1 VDARPIRTSNI
12 LVVQNTGNLPFSA
25 RPFRMSAPTMSAMP
39 ARAPRLPAMPITERM
54 LQELND
60 AIEAR
65 RVQEGIAL
73 LGRLDCRRITLSAL
87 GAVQA
92 PFLLCLAQSVDLG
105 YESSQLVDDLLQQLP
120 PDRRAQMPLRDFLM
134 VRMAEAFTAMAHE
147 DTDRAIDLLAFV
159 LGAERELGSEHLSVL
174 AHFWKG
180 RAHRKKGEY
189 QKAFEDIVAAR
200 QLAQHLELKKLAAAI
215 QIQEAWLAFQRAEPK
230 EAWSLLDQAEEQ
242 LRTTDDDI
250 SLGNISSARGRI
262 VRRTGEY
269 AESLAHYE
277 RAVAIYQRR
286 NADHRNLARTLVN
299 AAYVKRL
306 LALNLRKQLD
316 TRASR
321 QPAAGARAADGSGG
335 AKRRYM
341 ALCHQALADLEE
353 AGRIYALHQHHG
365 GTGSVLVNGGH
376 LHLDLGDIERA
387 AVEGAKAYDLAHSK
401 HDLILMARAR
411 ILEAYSENARVEEEL
426 GEDANIATHAHQA
439 RRYAEEAVQLALQT
453 QNRRLLAGAHIVCGM
468 VAANDFFREWEEA
481 RRCEMESAALLRS
494 YDRDHLG
501 EELAVLKS
509 KIMRSIGIDE
519 TLRAWSQ
526 GIVGRKTFQQMT
538 EEFAEVVIPQVWLRE
553 GKKVSRVAARL
564 SISPKKVRR
573 ILRSV
578 GLRHTI

>member
-1 VDARPIRTSNI
+1 
-12 LVVQNTGNLPFSA
+12 
-25 RPFRMSAPTMSAMP
+25 MSDMRAAPP
-39 ARAPRLPAMPITERM
+39 PITRPL
-54 LQELND
+54 LQELNN
-60 AIEAR
+60 AIEER
-65 RVQEGIAL
+65 RVIDGFAL
-73 LGRLDCRRITLSAL
+73 LRRLDCRRVVLNGL
-87 GAVQA
+87 GATQA
-92 PFLLCLAQSVDLG
+92 PLLLCLAQWVDLG
-105 YESSQLVDDLLQQLP
+105 YESPQFIDDLLQQLCP
-120 PDRRAQMPLRDFLM
+120 ESRAQMPLRDFLM
-134 VRMAEAFTAMAHE
+134 VRMAEAFAAMAHE
-147 DTDRAIDLLAFV
+147 DTDRAIELLGFV

-180 RAHRKKGEY
+180 RAHRKRGEY
-189 QKAFEDIVAAR
+189 QRAFEDIVAAR
-200 QLAQHLELKKLAAAI
+200 QLAQHLGLKKLAAAI

-262 VRRTGEY
+262 VRRTGAY
-269 AESLAHYE
+269 TESLAHYD
-277 RAVAIYQRR
+277 RAVAIYRRR

-306 LALNLRKQLD
+306 LALNVRKQLD
-316 TRASR
+316 TYAR
-321 QPAAGARAADGSGG
+321 QRSAGGPRTSNGSGSV
-335 AKRRYM
+335 KRRYM

-387 AVEGAKAYDLAHSK
+387 AVEGAKAYELAHSK

-411 ILEAYSENARVEEEL
+411 ILEAYAENARVEEEL

-439 RRYAEEAVQLALQT
+439 RRYAEEAVALALQT

-468 VAANDFFREWEEA
+468 VAASDFFKEWEEA

-501 EELAVLKS
+501 EELAILKS
-509 KIMRSIGIDE
+509 RIMRSTGIDD

-526 GIVGRKTFQQMT
+526 GIVGHKTFQQIT
-538 EEFAEVVIPQVWLRE
+538 EQFAEVVIPQVWLRE
-553 GKKVSRVAARL
+553 GKKVSRVAERL

-578 GLRHTI
+578 GLLHTA

>member
-1 VDARPIRTSNI
+1 
-12 LVVQNTGNLPFSA
+12 
-25 RPFRMSAPTMSAMP
+25 MSAMP
-39 ARAPRLPAMPITERM
+39 ARAPGLPAISVTVQLLE
-54 LQELND
+54 ELND

-65 RVQEGIAL
+65 RVQEGIAM
-73 LGRLDCRRITLSAL
+73 LGHLDCTGITVSKL

-92 PFLLCLAQSVDLG
+92 PFLLCLAQWVDLG
-105 YESSQLVDDLLQQLP
+105 YESPDLVDDLLQQIRP
-120 PDRRAQMPLRDFLM
+120 EARAQMPLRDFLM
-134 VRMAEAFTAMAHE
+134 VRMAEAFAAMAHE
-147 DTDRAIDLLAFV
+147 DTDRAIELLGFV
-159 LGAERELGSEHLSVL
+159 LAAERELGSEHLSVL

-189 QKAFEDIVAAR
+189 QRASEDIVVAR
-200 QLAQHLELKKLAAAI
+200 QLAQQLELKKLAAAI

-269 AESLAHYE
+269 AESLSHYQ
-277 RAVAIYQRR
+277 RAVVIYQRR

-316 TRASR
+316 TRAQPSR
-321 QPAAGARAADGSGG
+321 GGQRASNGSGSV
-335 AKRRYM
+335 KRRYM
-341 ALCHQALADLEE
+341 ALCHQALADLDE

-411 ILEAYSENARVEEEL
+411 ILEAYAENARVEEEL

-468 VAANDFFREWEEA
+468 VAASDFFREWEEA

-501 EELAVLKS
+501 EELAILKS

-578 GLRHTI
+578 GLRHST

>member
-1 VDARPIRTSNI
+1 
-12 LVVQNTGNLPFSA
+12 
-25 RPFRMSAPTMSAMP
+25 MSAMP
-39 ARAPRLPAMPITERM
+39 AAQPCIQAVSITPQ
-54 LQELND
+54 LVQELND
-60 AIEAR
+60 AIEER
-65 RVQEGIAL
+65 RVEKGIAL
-73 LGRLDCRRITLSAL
+73 LGRLDCKRIILNAL

-92 PFLLCLAQSVDLG
+92 PFLLCLAQWVDLG
-105 YESSQLVDDLLQQLP
+105 YESAQLVDDLLQQLAP
-120 PDRRAQMPLRDFLM
+120 NRRAQMPLRDFLM
-134 VRMAEAFTAMAHE
+134 VRMAEAFAAMAHE
-147 DTDRAIDLLAFV
+147 DTDRAIELLGFV

-189 QKAFEDIVAAR
+189 QRASEDIVAAR

-230 EAWSLLDQAEEQ
+230 EAWSLFDQAEEQ

-269 AESLAHYE
+269 AGSLAYYE

-316 TRASR
+316 TRGR
-321 QPAAGARAADGSGG
+321 QQPAAAGSRASNNSGSV
-335 AKRRYM
+335 KRRYM
-341 ALCHQALADLEE
+341 ALCHQALVDLEE

-387 AVEGAKAYDLAHSK
+387 TVEGAKAYDLAHSK

-411 ILEAYSENARVEEEL
+411 ILQADAENARVEEEL

-453 QNRRLLAGAHIVCGM
+453 QNRRLLAGAYIVCGM
-468 VAANDFFREWEEA
+468 VAASEFFREWEEA
-481 RRCEMESAALLRS
+481 RRCEMEAAALLRS

-501 EELAVLKS
+501 EELAILKS

-526 GIVGRKTFQQMT
+526 GVVGRKTFQQMT

-578 GLRHTI
+578 GLRHTTS

>member
-1 VDARPIRTSNI
+1 MP
-12 LVVQNTGNLPFSA
+12 
-25 RPFRMSAPTMSAMP
+25 PTPSVTAQ
-39 ARAPRLPAMPITERM
+39 L
-54 LQELND
+54 LQQLND
-60 AIEAR
+60 AVESRLVA
-65 RVQEGIAL
+65 EGIAL
-73 LGRLDCRRITLSAL
+73 LERVDCQKIRINSL
-87 GAVQA
+87 GPLRA
-92 PFLLCLAQSVDLG
+92 PFLLCLAQWVDLG
-105 YESSQLVDDLLQQLP
+105 YESPQLIDDLLRQLP
-120 PDRRAQMPLRDFLM
+120 SDERAEMSLRDFLM
-134 VRMAEAFTAMAHE
+134 VRMAEAFAMMAQE
-147 DTDRAIDLLAFV
+147 DTDRAIDLLSFV
-159 LGAERELGSEHLSVL
+159 LTAERELGSEHLTVL

-189 QKAFEDIVAAR
+189 QKAAEDIFAAR
-200 QLAQHLELKKLAAAI
+200 QLAQHLELRKLAAAI

-250 SLGNISSARGRI
+250 SLGNICSARGRI

-269 AESLAHYE
+269 SESLAHYQ
-277 RAVAIYQRR
+277 RAVAIFQRR

-306 LALNLRKQLD
+306 VALNLRKQLD
-316 TRASR
+316 R
-321 QPAAGARAADGSGG
+321 PARKPGNGSAQSANSTGST
-335 AKRRYM
+335 KRRYL
-341 ALCHQALADLEE
+341 ALCHEALADLQE

-387 AVEGAKAYDLAHSK
+387 AIEGAKAYDLARSK

-411 ILEAYSENARVEEEL
+411 ILEAYAENARVEEEL

-453 QNRRLLAGAHIVCGM
+453 QNRRLLAGAHIACGV
-468 VAANDFFREWEEA
+468 VAANDFFCEWEEA
-481 RRCEMESAALLRS
+481 HRCEMESAALLRA
-494 YDRDHLG
+494 YDRDHLS

-509 KIMRSIGIDE
+509 KIMRSTGIDD

-526 GIVGRKTFQQMT
+526 GIVGHKTFQQMT
-538 EEFAEVVIPQVWLRE
+538 EEFAEVVIPQVWVRE
-553 GKKVSRVAARL
+553 GKKISRVAERL

-573 ILRSV
+573 ILRNV
-578 GLRHTI
+578 GLKENQ

>member
-1 VDARPIRTSNI
+1 MRAELPRYPALIT
-12 LVVQNTGNLPFSA
+12 VQL
-25 RPFRMSAPTMSAMP
+25 
-39 ARAPRLPAMPITERM
+39 

-60 AIEAR
+60 AIEER
-65 RVQEGIAL
+65 RVQVGVAL
-73 LGRLDCRRITLSAL
+73 LHKLDCKQMRMSKL
-87 GAVQA
+87 GPIQT
-92 PFLLCLAQSVDLG
+92 PFLLCLAQWVDLG
-105 YESSQLVDDLLQQLP
+105 YESPQLVDNLLQQLSA
-120 PDRRAQMPLRDFLM
+120 DSRAQMTLRDFLM
-134 VRMAEAFTAMAHE
+134 VRMAEAFAAMAHE
-147 DTDRAIDLLAFV
+147 DTDRAIELLGFV

-189 QKAFEDIVAAR
+189 QRAAEDIVTAR
-200 QLAQHLELKKLAAAI
+200 QLAQHLELNKLAAAI

-230 EAWSLLDQAEEQ
+230 EAWALLDQAEEQ

-306 LALNLRKQLD
+306 LALDLRKRLD
-316 TRASR
+316 TRRSRTAGGQRASN
-321 QPAAGARAADGSGG
+321 GSGTM
-335 AKRRYM
+335 KRRYM
-341 ALCHQALADLEE
+341 ALCHQALADLDE

-387 AVEGAKAYDLAHSK
+387 AAEGAKAYDLAHSK

-411 ILEAYSENARVEEEL
+411 ILEAYAENARVEEEL

-439 RRYAEEAVQLALQT
+439 RRYGEEAVQLALQT
-453 QNRRLLAGAHIVCGM
+453 QNRRLLAGAYIVCGM
-468 VAANDFFREWEEA
+468 VAASDFFKEWEEA
-481 RRCEMESAALLRS
+481 RRCEMEAAALLRS

-501 EELAVLKS
+501 EELTILKS
-509 KIMRSIGIDE
+509 RIMRSIGIDE

-553 GKKVSRVAARL
+553 GKKISRVAERL

-578 GLRHTI
+578 GVLHAK

>member
-1 VDARPIRTSNI
+1 
-12 LVVQNTGNLPFSA
+12 
-25 RPFRMSAPTMSAMP
+25 MSAMP
-39 ARAPRLPAMPITERM
+39 ADAPYLPAMSITSRL

-60 AIEAR
+60 AGEER
-65 RVQEGIAL
+65 RVQKGIAL
-73 LGRLDCRRITLSAL
+73 LDRLDCKQITLSAL
-87 GAVQA
+87 GVVQA
-92 PFLLCLAQSVDLG
+92 PFLLCLAQWVDLG
-105 YESSQLVDDLLQQLP
+105 YQSPHLIDGLLQQLP
-120 PDRRAQMPLRDFLM
+120 LEQRAQLPLRDFLM
-134 VRMAEAFTAMAHE
+134 VRMAEAFAAMAHE
-147 DTDRAIDLLAFV
+147 DTDHAIDLLAFV

-189 QKAFEDIVAAR
+189 QKASEDIVTAR
-200 QLAQHLELKKLAAAI
+200 HLAQHLELKKLAAAI

-242 LRTTDDDI
+242 LCSTDDDI

-269 AESLAHYE
+269 AESLAHYD
-277 RAVAIYQRR
+277 RAIKIYQRH

-316 TRASR
+316 NPKRRQVPSGSRASN
-321 QPAAGARAADGSGG
+321 GSGSV
-335 AKRRYM
+335 KRRYM
-341 ALCHQALADLEE
+341 AICHQALADLEE
-353 AGRIYALHQHHG
+353 AGRIYALHEHHG
-365 GTGSVLVNGGH
+365 GAGSVLVNGGH
-376 LHLDLGDIERA
+376 LHLELGDIERA
-387 AVEGAKAYDLAHSK
+387 AIEGAKAYELAQSK
-401 HDLILMARAR
+401 HDPILMARAR
-411 ILEAYSENARVEEEL
+411 ILEAYAENAHVEEEL

-439 RRYAEEAVQLALQT
+439 RRYAEEAVQVALQT
-453 QNRRLLAGAHIVCGM
+453 QNRRLLAGAYIVCGM
-468 VAANDFFREWEEA
+468 VAASEFFREWEEA

-501 EELAVLKS
+501 EELAILKS

-526 GIVGRKTFQQMT
+526 GVVGRKTFQQMT

-578 GLRHTI
+578 GLRHTTS

>member
-1 VDARPIRTSNI
+1 MQAE
-12 LVVQNTGNLPFSA
+12 
-25 RPFRMSAPTMSAMP
+25 
-39 ARAPRLPAMPITERM
+39 APRLPAATINAQL

-60 AIEAR
+60 AIEER
-65 RVQEGIAL
+65 RVEEGVAL
-73 LGRLDCRRITLSAL
+73 LGRLDCKRLVLSAL

-92 PFLLCLAQSVDLG
+92 PFLLCLAQWVDLG
-105 YESSQLVDDLLQQLP
+105 YASPHLVDELLQQLAP
-120 PDRRAQMPLRDFLM
+120 GSRARMPLRDFLM
-134 VRMAEAFTAMAHE
+134 LRMAEAFAAMAHE
-147 DTDRAIDLLAFV
+147 DTDRAIDLLGFV
-159 LGAERELGSEHLSVL
+159 LGAESELGNEHLSVL

-189 QKAFEDIVAAR
+189 QKASEDIITAR

-215 QIQEAWLAFQRAEPK
+215 QIQEGWLAFQRAEPK

-277 RAVAIYQRR
+277 RAVAIYKRR
-286 NADHRNLARTLVN
+286 HADHRNLARTLVN

-306 LALNLRKQLD
+306 LALNLRKRLD
-316 TRASR
+316 ARTRPRS
-321 QPAAGARAADGSGG
+321 AGDPRVSNGSGSV
-335 AKRRYM
+335 KRRYM

-365 GTGSVLVNGGH
+365 GTGSVLVNGGY

-411 ILEAYSENARVEEEL
+411 VLEAYAENARVEEEL

-439 RRYAEEAVQLALQT
+439 RRYAEEAVQVALQT
-453 QNRRLLAGAHIVCGM
+453 QNRRLLAGAHIVRGM
-468 VAANDFFREWEEA
+468 VAASDFFKEWEEA

-501 EELAVLKS
+501 EELAVLKA

-526 GIVGRKTFQQMT
+526 GIVGRKTFQQMA
-538 EEFAEVVIPQVWLRE
+538 EEFAEIVIPQVWLRE

-578 GLRHTI
+578 GLRHTT

>member
-1 VDARPIRTSNI
+1 MN
-12 LVVQNTGNLPFSA
+12 
-25 RPFRMSAPTMSAMP
+25 AMP
-39 ARAPRLPAMPITERM
+39 AAVPGRPAIPITSGL

-60 AIEAR
+60 AVEER

-73 LGRLDCRRITLSAL
+73 LGRMDCKGIQLRSL

-92 PFLLCLAQSVDLG
+92 PLLLCLAQWVDLG
-105 YESSQLVDDLLQQLP
+105 YESPHLVDELLQQLSL
-120 PDRRAQMPLRDFLM
+120 DHRAQMPLRDFLM
-134 VRMAEAFTAMAHE
+134 VRMVEAFAAMAHE
-147 DTDRAIDLLAFV
+147 DTDRAIDLLGFV
-159 LGAERELGSEHLSVL
+159 LAAERELGSEHLSVL

-189 QKAFEDIVAAR
+189 QKASEDIVAAR
-200 QLAQHLELKKLAAAI
+200 QSAQHLELKKLTAAI

-230 EAWSLLDQAEEQ
+230 QAWSLLDQAEEQ
-242 LRTTDDDI
+242 LRSTDDDI

-262 VRRTGEY
+262 VRRKGEY
-269 AESLAHYE
+269 AESLAQYE
-277 RAVAIYQRR
+277 HAVAIYKQH

-316 TRASR
+316 IPDRRQAVSR
-321 QPAAGARAADGSGG
+321 SRTSNGSGSV
-335 AKRRYM
+335 KRRYM

-353 AGRIYALHQHHG
+353 AGRIYTLHQHHG
-365 GTGSVLVNGGH
+365 GIGSVLVNGGH

-387 AVEGAKAYDLAHSK
+387 AVEGAKAYDLARGK

-411 ILEAYSENARVEEEL
+411 ILEAYAENARVEEEL

-468 VAANDFFREWEEA
+468 VAASDFFREWEEA
-481 RRCEMESAALLRS
+481 RRCETESAALLRS

-501 EELAVLKS
+501 EELAILKS

-553 GKKVSRVAARL
+553 GKKVSRVAVRL

-578 GLRHTI
+578 GALRAN

>member
-1 VDARPIRTSNI
+1 
-12 LVVQNTGNLPFSA
+12 
-25 RPFRMSAPTMSAMP
+25 MSVMRAE
-39 ARAPRLPAMPITERM
+39 APRLPALITVQL

-60 AIEAR
+60 AIEER
-65 RVQEGIAL
+65 RVEEGIAL
-73 LGRLDCRRITLSAL
+73 LGRLDCKRMTMGKL
-87 GAVQA
+87 GPVQA
-92 PFLLCLAQSVDLG
+92 PFLLCLAQWVDLG
-105 YESSQLVDDLLQQLP
+105 YESPLLVDDLLQQLSA
-120 PDRRAQMPLRDFLM
+120 DSRAQMILRDFLM
-134 VRMAEAFTAMAHE
+134 VRMAEAFAAMAHE
-147 DTDRAIDLLAFV
+147 DTDRAIELLGFV

-189 QKAFEDIVAAR
+189 QRASEDIITAR
-200 QLAQHLELKKLAAAI
+200 QLAQHLERNKLAAAI

-306 LALNLRKQLD
+306 LSLDLRKRLD
-316 TRASR
+316 TRTSRTASG
-321 QPAAGARAADGSGG
+321 QRASHSNGSM
-335 AKRRYM
+335 KRRYM
-341 ALCHQALADLEE
+341 ALCHQALADLQE

-387 AVEGAKAYDLAHSK
+387 AAEGSKAYDLAHSK

-411 ILEAYSENARVEEEL
+411 ILEASAENARVEEEL

-439 RRYAEEAVQLALQT
+439 RRYGEEAVQLALQT

-468 VAANDFFREWEEA
+468 VAASDFFKEWEEA
-481 RRCEMESAALLRS
+481 RRCEMEAAALLRS
-494 YDRDHLG
+494 FDRDHLG
-501 EELAVLKS
+501 EELTILKS
-509 KIMRSIGIDE
+509 RIMRSIGIDE

-526 GIVGRKTFQQMT
+526 GVVGRKTFQQMT

-553 GKKVSRVAARL
+553 GKKISRVAERL

-578 GLRHTI
+578 GMLHAK

>member
-1 VDARPIRTSNI
+1 
-12 LVVQNTGNLPFSA
+12 
-25 RPFRMSAPTMSAMP
+25 
-39 ARAPRLPAMPITERM
+39 
-54 LQELND
+54 LND

-65 RVQEGIAL
+65 RVQEGIAM
-73 LGRLDCRRITLSAL
+73 LGHLDCKGITVSAL

-92 PFLLCLAQSVDLG
+92 PFLLCLAQWVDQG
-105 YESSQLVDDLLQQLP
+105 YESPQLVDDLLQQIP
-120 PDRRAQMPLRDFLM
+120 PEARAQMPLRDFLM
-134 VRMAEAFTAMAHE
+134 VRMAEAFAAMAHE
-147 DTDRAIDLLAFV
+147 DTDRAIELLGFV
-159 LGAERELGSEHLSVL
+159 LAAERELGSEHLSVL

-189 QKAFEDIVAAR
+189 QRASEDIVAAR

-250 SLGNISSARGRI
+250 SIGNISSARGRI

-269 AESLAHYE
+269 AESLSHYQ
-277 RAVAIYQRR
+277 RAVVIYQRR

-316 TRASR
+316 TRTQASR
-321 QPAAGARAADGSGG
+321 GGQRASNGSGSV
-335 AKRRYM
+335 KRRYM
-341 ALCHQALADLEE
+341 ALCHQALADLDE
-353 AGRIYALHQHHG
+353 AGRIYSLHQHHG

-411 ILEAYSENARVEEEL
+411 ILEAYAENARVEEEL

-468 VAANDFFREWEEA
+468 VAASDFFREWEEA
-481 RRCEMESAALLRS
+481 RRCEMESATLLRS

-501 EELAVLKS
+501 EELAILKS

-578 GLRHTI
+578 GLRHSN

>member
-1 VDARPIRTSNI
+1 
-12 LVVQNTGNLPFSA
+12 
-25 RPFRMSAPTMSAMP
+25 MSAMP
-39 ARAPRLPAMPITERM
+39 TAEPCIPAVSITPQ
-54 LQELND
+54 LVQELNN
-60 AIEAR
+60 AIEER
-65 RVQEGIAL
+65 RVENGIAL
-73 LGRLDCRRITLSAL
+73 LGRLDCKRITLNAL
-87 GAVQA
+87 GAVQV
-92 PFLLCLAQSVDLG
+92 PFLLCLAQWVDLG
-105 YESSQLVDDLLQQLP
+105 YESPQLVDDLLQQLA

-134 VRMAEAFTAMAHE
+134 VRMAEAFAAMAHE
-147 DTDRAIDLLAFV
+147 DTDRAIELLAFV

-189 QKAFEDIVAAR
+189 QKASEDIVTAR

-242 LRTTDDDI
+242 LRSTDDDI

-269 AESLAHYE
+269 AESLAYYE
-277 RAVAIYQRR
+277 RAIGIYQRR

-316 TRASR
+316 NATRRQPPSGSRASN
-321 QPAAGARAADGSGG
+321 GSGRV
-335 AKRRYM
+335 KRRYM
-341 ALCHQALADLEE
+341 AICHQALADLED
-353 AGRIYALHQHHG
+353 AGRIYALHEHHG

-387 AVEGAKAYDLAHSK
+387 TVEGAKAYDLAHSK

-411 ILEAYSENARVEEEL
+411 ILQADAENARVEEEL

-453 QNRRLLAGAHIVCGM
+453 QNRRLLAGAYIVCGM
-468 VAANDFFREWEEA
+468 VAASEFFREWEEA
-481 RRCEMESAALLRS
+481 RRYEMEAAALIRS

-501 EELAVLKS
+501 EELAILKS

-526 GIVGRKTFQQMT
+526 GVVGRKTFQQMT

-578 GLRHTI
+578 GLRHTTS

>member
-1 VDARPIRTSNI
+1 
-12 LVVQNTGNLPFSA
+12 
-25 RPFRMSAPTMSAMP
+25 
-39 ARAPRLPAMPITERM
+39 MPITSRL
-54 LQELND
+54 LQQLNG
-60 AIEAR
+60 AVEER
-65 RVQEGIAL
+65 RVREGIAL
-73 LGRLDCRRITLSAL
+73 LGRLNCKQIALSAL
-87 GAVQA
+87 GEVRAS
-92 PFLLCLAQSVDLG
+92 FLLCLAQWVDLG
-105 YESSQLVDDLLQQLP
+105 YESPHLIDELLQQLP
-120 PDRRAQMPLRDFLM
+120 PENRAKMPLRDFLM
-134 VRMAEAFTAMAHE
+134 VRMADAFAAMAYE
-147 DTDRAIDLLAFV
+147 DTDRAIELLGFV
-159 LGAERELGSEHLSVL
+159 LAAERELGSEHLSVL

-189 QKAFEDIVAAR
+189 QKASEDIVAAR
-200 QLAQHLELKKLAAAI
+200 QLAQHLDLKKLAAAI

-242 LRTTDDDI
+242 LRSTDDDI

-277 RAVAIYQRR
+277 RAIKIFRR
-286 NADHRNLARTLVN
+286 HNADHRNLARTLVN

-316 TRASR
+316 HRAGQPGAGSRASN
-321 QPAAGARAADGSGG
+321 GSGSL
-335 AKRRYM
+335 KRRYM
-341 ALCHQALADLEE
+341 AICHEALADLAE

-365 GTGSVLVNGGH
+365 GTGSVLVNGGQ
-376 LHLDLGDIERA
+376 LHLELGDIERA

-411 ILEAYSENARVEEEL
+411 ILEAYAENARVEEEL

-468 VAANDFFREWEEA
+468 VAASDFFREWEEA

-501 EELAVLKS
+501 EELAILKS

-526 GIVGRKTFQQMT
+526 GIVGHKTFQQMT

-553 GKKVSRVAARL
+553 GKKVSRVATRL

-573 ILRSV
+573 VLRSV
-578 GLRHTI
+578 GLRSSAGRTQVEVPDFTAALPSPALPSQSVSRARTSKNRQPI

>member
-1 VDARPIRTSNI
+1 
-12 LVVQNTGNLPFSA
+12 
-25 RPFRMSAPTMSAMP
+25 MSAMP
-39 ARAPRLPAMPITERM
+39 ARAPGLPAISVTIQLLE
-54 LQELND
+54 ELND

-65 RVQEGIAL
+65 RVQEGIAK
-73 LGRLDCRRITLSAL
+73 LGHLDCEGITVSAL

-92 PFLLCLAQSVDLG
+92 PFLLCLAQWVDLG
-105 YESSQLVDDLLQQLP
+105 YESPQLVDDLLQQIP
-120 PDRRAQMPLRDFLM
+120 PEARAQMPLRDFLM
-134 VRMAEAFTAMAHE
+134 VRMAEAFAAMAHE
-147 DTDRAIDLLAFV
+147 DTDRAIELLGFV
-159 LGAERELGSEHLSVL
+159 LVAERELGSEHLSVL

-189 QKAFEDIVAAR
+189 QKASEDIVAAR

-269 AESLAHYE
+269 AESLAHYQ
-277 RAVAIYQRR
+277 RAVVIYQRH

-316 TRASR
+316 TRAQPSR
-321 QPAAGARAADGSGG
+321 GGQRASNGSGSL
-335 AKRRYM
+335 KRRYM
-341 ALCHQALADLEE
+341 ALCHQALADLDE

-411 ILEAYSENARVEEEL
+411 ILEAYAENARVEEEL
-426 GEDANIATHAHQA
+426 GEDANIAAHAHQA

-468 VAANDFFREWEEA
+468 VAASDFFREWEEA
-481 RRCEMESAALLRS
+481 RRCEMESTALLRS

-501 EELAVLKS
+501 EELAILKS

-578 GLRHTI
+578 GLRHST

>member
-1 VDARPIRTSNI
+1 MRARGPHFPALIT
-12 LVVQNTGNLPFSA
+12 VQL
-25 RPFRMSAPTMSAMP
+25 
-39 ARAPRLPAMPITERM
+39 
-54 LQELND
+54 LQELNH
-60 AIEAR
+60 AIEER
-65 RVQEGIAL
+65 RVQAGVAL
-73 LGRLDCRRITLSAL
+73 LHRLDCKRMKMGQL
-87 GAVQA
+87 GPIQTPV
-92 PFLLCLAQSVDLG
+92 LLCLAQWVDLG
-105 YESSQLVDDLLQQLP
+105 YESPQLVDDLLQQLSA
-120 PDRRAQMPLRDFLM
+120 DSRAQMTLRDFLM
-134 VRMAEAFTAMAHE
+134 VRMAEAFAAMAHE
-147 DTDRAIDLLAFV
+147 DTDRAIELLGFV

-189 QKAFEDIVAAR
+189 QRAAEDIVTAR
-200 QLAQHLELKKLAAAI
+200 QLAQHLKLNKLAAAI

-230 EAWSLLDQAEEQ
+230 EAWALLDQAEEQ

-306 LALNLRKQLD
+306 LALDLRKHLD
-316 TRASR
+316 TRTSR
-321 QPAAGARAADGSGG
+321 IAGGQRGSNGSGSM
-335 AKRRYM
+335 KRRYM
-341 ALCHQALADLEE
+341 ALCHQALADLDE

-387 AVEGAKAYDLAHSK
+387 AAEGAKAYDLAHSK

-411 ILEAYSENARVEEEL
+411 ILEAYAENARVEEEL

-439 RRYAEEAVQLALQT
+439 RRYGEEAVQLALQT

-468 VAANDFFREWEEA
+468 VAASDFFKEWEEA
-481 RRCEMESAALLRS
+481 RRCEMEAAALLRS

-501 EELAVLKS
+501 EELTILKS
-509 KIMRSIGIDE
+509 RIMRSIGIDE

-553 GKKVSRVAARL
+553 GKKISRVAERL

-578 GLRHTI
+578 GVLHAR

>member
-1 VDARPIRTSNI
+1 MSDMQAVSP
-12 LVVQNTGNLPFSA
+12 GLPQ
-25 RPFRMSAPTMSAMP
+25 APLTAQ
-39 ARAPRLPAMPITERM
+39 L
-54 LQELND
+54 LQELNN
-60 AIEAR
+60 AIEER
-65 RVQEGIAL
+65 RVEEGFVL
-73 LGRLDCRRITLSAL
+73 LSGVDCKLATMHSPGHI
-87 GAVQA
+87 QA
-92 PFLLCLAQSVDLG
+92 PFLLCLAQWVDLG
-105 YESSQLVDDLLQQLP
+105 YESPQFIDDLLQQLSP
-120 PDRRAQMPLRDFLM
+120 GSRAQMPLRDFLM
-134 VRMAEAFTAMAHE
+134 VRMAEAFAAISHE
-147 DTDRAIDLLAFV
+147 DTDRAIELLGFV

-180 RAHRKKGEY
+180 RAHRKRGEY

-200 QLAQHLELKKLAAAI
+200 HLAQHLELKKLAAAI

-242 LRTTDDDI
+242 LRTTDDEI

-262 VRRTGEY
+262 VRRTGAY

-277 RAVAIYQRR
+277 RAVAVYQRR

-306 LALNLRKQLD
+306 LALNVRKQLE
-316 TRASR
+316 TQAPQRS
-321 QPAAGARAADGSGG
+321 AGGPRTSNGRSV
-335 AKRRYM
+335 KRRYM

-365 GTGSVLVNGGH
+365 GIGSVLVNGGH

-387 AVEGAKAYDLAHSK
+387 ASEGAKAYDLAHSK

-411 ILEAYSENARVEEEL
+411 ILEAYAENARVEEEL

-468 VAANDFFREWEEA
+468 VAASDFFKEWEEA

-501 EELAVLKS
+501 EELAILKS
-509 KIMRSIGIDE
+509 RIMRSTGIDD

-526 GIVGRKTFQQMT
+526 GIVGHKTFQQIT
-538 EEFAEVVIPQVWLRE
+538 EQFAEVVIPQVWLRE
-553 GKKVSRVAARL
+553 GKKVSRVAERL

-578 GLRHTI
+578 GLLHTA